1 MTEFGDAY
9 DWDTTSAFVASKGF
23 SEHFRTGNAPRSDY
37 GTLHY
42 FKRPDD
48 PVNSNGMPLEY
59 ATLMLKDG
67 RWLVAIFETRPR
79 ATLHI
84 VGGTDYSD

>member
-1 MTEFGDAY
+1 MTPESS
-9 DWDTTSAFVASKGF
+9 DWTWESVTEFVASKGF
-23 SEHFRTGNAPRSDY
+23 TDHFRIGSAPSADY

-67 RWLVAIFETRPR
+67 KWLFSIHERPKT
-79 ATLHI
+79 TLRI
-84 VGGTDYSD
+84 VGGTDYGD